1 MAAIVNMHL
10 NNDMPRDIIPATT
23 KNGGVSMSHDALGPQ
38 KAFEA
43 YLADG
48 KFMIQKSRSTG
59 TYLFWPRVLVPGS
72 GEDDLEWVQTS
83 GMGRVYSITVN
94 RRRDDNHNVALID
107 LDEGPRMMSTIS
119 GVETIAIGARVRAR
133 IEAGD
138 TPRVVFD
145 PVKEGA

>member
-10 NNDMPRDIIPATT
+10 NNGKPRDIIPATR
-23 KNGGVSMSHDALGPQ
+23 KIGEVSMSHDTLGPQ

-59 TYLFWPRVLVPGS
+59 AYLFWPRVLVPGS
-72 GEDDLEWVQTS
+72 GEDDLEWVPAS

-94 RRRDDNHNVALID
+94 RKREGNHNVALID
-107 LDEGPRMMSTIS
+107 LDEGPRMMSIVA
-119 GVETIAIGARVRAR
+119 GVESIAIGARVRAR
-133 IEAGD
+133 IEVGD
-138 TPRVVFD
+138 MPRVVFD
-145 PVKEGA
+145 PVGEDA